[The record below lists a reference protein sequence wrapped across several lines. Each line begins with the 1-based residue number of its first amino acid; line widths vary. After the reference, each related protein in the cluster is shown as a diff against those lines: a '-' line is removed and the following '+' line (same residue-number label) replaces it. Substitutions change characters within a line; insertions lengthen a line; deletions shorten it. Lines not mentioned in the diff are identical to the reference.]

1 MSRARRYDDLRR
13 IAAESMQVIE
23 QGFYENEQG
32 RQRLPEYNYGEVLCI
47 TPEKAEAIRQAA
59 EQHIPAGHRPLMLL
73 TDADSFTVAQSLDN
87 CLVMN
92 FANAYHPGGGFLEG
106 CNAQEECLCREST
119 LYKSIGSAEAAK
131 MYDYNKQL
139 HSPAES
145 DYMLISP
152 HVCVFRDVK
161 DNFLPEPFMTSV
173 VTVPALNLRRQAR
186 HIPMDEVDRIM
197 KHRIECMLAVAA
209 NYGYRDLVLGAWGCG
224 AFGHDPYR
232 VAGYFREVLIDKGYM
247 GFFDGIIFG
256 IMDDGRTNNYLAFI
270 HTLVDCAHLFELKRA
285 EPAHANADDDTDD
298 ANNANDGIAMAD
310 NVSDIDNIDNIDD
323 VNEDNEAHVAD
334 LAGNNATGGGEYYQ
348 QQFQSDFPYIQYNF
362 SPRNIGKENIGY
374 AHGVTIDGI
383 PYMAEKWEIDGKVD
397 VCFYLPVL
405 DDLIDGMDEEEV
417 EKCEAMEQSA
427 ECHDVKGGQMLC
439 IGMVDNCVENEIPVM
454 EAYFEYLDTVGLLE
468 FTTQVRAA
476 YYLLLTDVNGN
487 DVFAL
492 TITIEENG
500 NVLAVTPL
508 RWIPFDNGYG
518 QSGNVSGKSGNA
530 CEKNGNGNGYGYG
543 YGKQEPGKAAPVLR
557 LVKK

>member
-59 EQHIPAGHRPLMLL
+59 EQHISAGHRPLMLL

-270 HTLVDCAHLFELKRA
+270 HTLGDCAHLFDLKRA

-298 ANNANDGIAMAD
+298 ANNGIAMAD

-334 LAGNNATGGGEYYQ
+334 LAGNNAAGGGEYYQ

-476 YYLLLTDVNGN
+476 YYLLLTDINGN

-492 TITIEENG
+492 TVTLEEDG

-518 QSGNVSGKSGNA
+518 NIGNKESAKPT
-530 CEKNGNGNGYGYG
+530 
-543 YGKQEPGKAAPVLR
+543 EPKGSQLQHERQGAASADNQRPALR

>member
-1 MSRARRYDDLRR
+1 MSRARRFEELRR
-13 IAAESMQVIE
+13 TAAETMQVIE
-23 QGFYENEQG
+23 QGFYEGEFG
-32 RQRLPEYNYGEVLCI
+32 RQKLPEHDYTDVICVP
-47 TPEKAEAIRQAA
+47 PEQAEEIRQVA
-59 EQHIPAGHRPLMLL
+59 EQNIPAGHRPLMLL

-92 FANAYHPGGGFLEG
+92 FANAYNPGGGFLEG

-119 LYKSIGSAEAAK
+119 LYKSIGSARAAA
-131 MYDYNKQL
+131 MYNYNKKL

-186 HIPMDEVDRIM
+186 DIPMDEVDGIM

-209 NYGYRDLVLGAWGCG
+209 RYGYRELVLGAWGCG

-247 GFFDGIIFG
+247 GFFDAIIFG

-270 HTLVDCAHLFELKRA
+270 HTLGDCAHLFDLKRA
-285 EPAHANADDDTDD
+285 EPVSGNAADADD
-298 ANNANDGIAMAD
+298 AANDRVAVAD
-310 NVSDIDNIDNIDD
+310 EIDNIRNINNTNT
-323 VNEDNEAHVAD
+323 VNENSEAHAAN
-334 LAGNNATGGGEYYQ
+334 LAGNTVANGGADYP

-362 SPRNIGKENIGY
+362 SPRNIGRENIGY

-405 DDLIDGMDEEEV
+405 EDLIDGMDEAED
-417 EKCEAMEQSA
+417 EKCEAMAQSA
-427 ECHDVKGGQMLC
+427 ERYDVKGGQMLC

-476 YYLLLTDVNGN
+476 YYLLLTDINGN

-492 TITIEENG
+492 TVTLEEDG

-518 QSGNVSGKSGNA
+518 NIGNKESAKPT
-530 CEKNGNGNGYGYG
+530 
-543 YGKQEPGKAAPVLR
+543 EPKGSQVQHERQGAASADNQRPALR

>member
-270 HTLVDCAHLFELKRA
+270 HTLGDCAHLFDLKRA
-285 EPAHANADDDTDD
+285 EPAHANADD
-298 ANNANDGIAMAD
+298 ANNGSAMAD
-310 NVSDIDNIDNIDD
+310 NT
-323 VNEDNEAHVAD
+323 VA
-334 LAGNNATGGGEYYQ
+334 NGGADYP

-362 SPRNIGKENIGY
+362 SPRNIGRENIGY

-405 DDLIDGMDEEEV
+405 EDLIDGMDEAEE
-417 EKCEAMEQSA
+417 EKCEAMAQSA
-427 ECHDVKGGQMLC
+427 DHYDVKGGQMLC

-476 YYLLLTDVNGN
+476 YYLLLTDINGN

-492 TITIEENG
+492 TVTIEEDG

-508 RWIPFDNGYG
+508 RSIPFHNGYG
-518 QSGNVSGKSGNA
+518 NMGSKEA
-530 CEKNGNGNGYGYG
+530 AKPT
-543 YGKQEPGKAAPVLR
+543 EPKGSQVQHERQGAVAADNQRPALR

>member
-1 MSRARRYDDLRR
+1 MSRSRRYDDLRR

-47 TPEKAEAIRQAA
+47 TPGKAEEIRQAT

-119 LYKSIGSAEAAK
+119 LYKSIGSAAAAK

-209 NYGYRDLVLGAWGCG
+209 NYGYRELVLGAWGCG

-247 GFFDGIIFG
+247 GYFDAIIFG
-256 IMDDGRTNNYLAFI
+256 IMDDRRTNNYLAFI
-270 HTLVDCAHLFELKRA
+270 HTLGGYANIFDLKRA
-285 EPAHANADDDTDD
+285 EPAPANA
-298 ANNANDGIAMAD
+298 
-310 NVSDIDNIDNIDD
+310 
-323 VNEDNEAHVAD
+323 AD
-334 LAGNNATGGGEYYQ
+334 LAGNNAAGGGEYYP

-405 DDLIDGMDEEEV
+405 EDLIDGMDEEEV

-492 TITIEENG
+492 TITLEEDG

-518 QSGNVSGKSGNA
+518 
-530 CEKNGNGNGYGYG
+530 NGNG
-543 YGKQEPGKAAPVLR
+543 YGKQEPGKVAPVLR

>member
-47 TPEKAEAIRQAA
+47 TPEKAEVIRQAA
-59 EQHIPAGHRPLMLL
+59 EQHIPSGHRPLMLL

-197 KHRIECMLAVAA
+197 KHRIECMLVVAA

-270 HTLVDCAHLFELKRA
+270 HTLGDCAHLFDLKRA

-298 ANNANDGIAMAD
+298 ANNGIAMAD

-334 LAGNNATGGGEYYQ
+334 LAGNNAAGGGEYYQ
-348 QQFQSDFPYIQYNF
+348 QQF
-362 SPRNIGKENIGY
+362 
-374 AHGVTIDGI
+374 
-383 PYMAEKWEIDGKVD
+383 
-397 VCFYLPVL
+397 
-405 DDLIDGMDEEEV
+405 
-417 EKCEAMEQSA
+417 
-427 ECHDVKGGQMLC
+427 
-439 IGMVDNCVENEIPVM
+439 
-454 EAYFEYLDTVGLLE
+454 
-468 FTTQVRAA
+468 
-476 YYLLLTDVNGN
+476 
-487 DVFAL
+487 
-492 TITIEENG
+492 
-500 NVLAVTPL
+500 
-508 RWIPFDNGYG
+508 
-518 QSGNVSGKSGNA
+518 
-530 CEKNGNGNGYGYG
+530 
-543 YGKQEPGKAAPVLR
+543 
-557 LVKK
+557 

>member
-1 MSRARRYDDLRR
+1 MR
-13 IAAESMQVIE
+13 
-23 QGFYENEQG
+23 
-32 RQRLPEYNYGEVLCI
+32 
-47 TPEKAEAIRQAA
+47 
-59 EQHIPAGHRPLMLL
+59 
-73 TDADSFTVAQSLDN
+73 
-87 CLVMN
+87 
-92 FANAYHPGGGFLEG
+92 
-106 CNAQEECLCREST
+106 
-119 LYKSIGSAEAAK
+119 
-131 MYDYNKQL
+131 
-139 HSPAES
+139 
-145 DYMLISP
+145 
-152 HVCVFRDVK
+152 
-161 DNFLPEPFMTSV
+161 
-173 VTVPALNLRRQAR
+173 
-186 HIPMDEVDRIM
+186 
-197 KHRIECMLAVAA
+197 
-209 NYGYRDLVLGAWGCG
+209 GAWGCG

-232 VAGYFREVLIDKGYM
+232 VACYFLEVLIDKGYM
-247 GFFDGIIFG
+247 GFFDAIIFG

-270 HTLVDCAHLFELKRA
+270 HTLGDCAHLFDLKRA
-285 EPAHANADDDTDD
+285 EPVSGNAADADD
-298 ANNANDGIAMAD
+298 AANDRVAVAD
-310 NVSDIDNIDNIDD
+310 EIDNIKNINNINT
-323 VNEDNEAHVAD
+323 VNENSEAHAAN
-334 LAGNNATGGGEYYQ
+334 LAGNTVANGGTDYP

-454 EAYFEYLDTVGLLE
+454 EAYFEYLATVGLLE

-476 YYLLLTDVNGN
+476 YYLLLTDINGN

-492 TITIEENG
+492 TVTLEEDG

-518 QSGNVSGKSGNA
+518 NMGNKESAKPKEPKGSQVQHERQGAVSADNQRPA
-530 CEKNGNGNGYGYG
+530 
-543 YGKQEPGKAAPVLR
+543 LR

>member
-59 EQHIPAGHRPLMLL
+59 EQHISAGHRPLMLL

-270 HTLVDCAHLFELKRA
+270 HTLGDCAHLFDLKRA

-298 ANNANDGIAMAD
+298 ANNGIAMAD

-334 LAGNNATGGGEYYQ
+334 LAGNNAAGGGEYYQ

-405 DDLIDGMDEEEV
+405 DDLIDGLDEEEV

-476 YYLLLTDVNGN
+476 YYLLLTDINGN

-492 TITIEENG
+492 TVTLEEDG

-518 QSGNVSGKSGNA
+518 NIGNKESAKPT
-530 CEKNGNGNGYGYG
+530 
-543 YGKQEPGKAAPVLR
+543 EPKGSQLQHERQGAASADNQRPALR

>member
-23 QGFYENEQG
+23 QGFYEGEFG
-32 RQRLPEYNYGEVLCI
+32 RQKLPEHDYSDVICVP
-47 TPEKAEAIRQAA
+47 PEQVEEIRQAA

-270 HTLVDCAHLFELKRA
+270 HTLGDCAHLFDLKRA
-285 EPAHANADDDTDD
+285 EPVSGNAADADD
-298 ANNANDGIAMAD
+298 AANDRVAVVD
-310 NVSDIDNIDNIDD
+310 EIDNIRNINNTNT
-323 VNEDNEAHVAD
+323 VNENSEAHAAN
-334 LAGNNATGGGEYYQ
+334 LAGNTVANGGADYP

-397 VCFYLPVL
+397 ICFYLPVL
-405 DDLIDGMDEEEV
+405 DDLIDGLDEEEV

-543 YGKQEPGKAAPVLR
+543 KQEPGKAAPVLR